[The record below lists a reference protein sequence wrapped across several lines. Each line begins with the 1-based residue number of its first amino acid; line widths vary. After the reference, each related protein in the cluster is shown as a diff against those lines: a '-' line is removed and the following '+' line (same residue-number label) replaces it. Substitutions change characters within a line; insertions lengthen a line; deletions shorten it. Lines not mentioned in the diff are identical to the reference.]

1 MEVIYFF
8 FSITFSQISQ
18 QVGLYV
24 LKTLFQ
30 CCFVYIYIYQSAGTV
45 SRVERRCIGQCKD
58 DFCFFLFRRTRS
70 LNEVSVLCIFLF
82 SFV

>member
-30 CCFVYIYIYQSAGTV
+30 CCFVYIYIYINLQAQS
-45 SRVERRCIGQCKD
+45 VELREGALANVKMISAS
-58 DFCFFLFRRTRS
+58 FF
-70 LNEVSVLCIFLF
+70 
-82 SFV
+82 FVELDP

>member
-30 CCFVYIYIYQSAGTV
+30 CCFVYIYIYIYIYINLQAQS
-45 SRVERRCIGQCKD
+45 VELREGALANVKMISAS
-58 DFCFFLFRRTRS
+58 FF
-70 LNEVSVLCIFLF
+70 
-82 SFV
+82 FVGLDP

>member
-30 CCFVYIYIYQSAGTV
+30 CCFVYINLQAQS
-45 SRVERRCIGQCKD
+45 VELREGALANVKMISAS
-58 DFCFFLFRRTRS
+58 FF
-70 LNEVSVLCIFLF
+70 
-82 SFV
+82 FVGLDP

>member
-30 CCFVYIYIYQSAGTV
+30 CYFVYIYINLQAQS
-45 SRVERRCIGQCKD
+45 VELREGALANVKMISAS
-58 DFCFFLFRRTRS
+58 FF
-70 LNEVSVLCIFLF
+70 
-82 SFV
+82 FVGLDP

>member
-24 LKTLFQ
+24 LKTLFR
-30 CCFVYIYIYQSAGTV
+30 CCFVYIYINLQAQS
-45 SRVERRCIGQCKD
+45 VELMREGALANVKMISAS
-58 DFCFFLFRRTRS
+58 FF
-70 LNEVSVLCIFLF
+70 
-82 SFV
+82 FVGLDP

>member
-30 CCFVYIYIYQSAGTV
+30 CCFVYIYINLQAQS
-45 SRVERRCIGQCKD
+45 VELREGALANVKMISASS
-58 DFCFFLFRRTRS
+58 FFVGLDP
-70 LNEVSVLCIFLF
+70 
-82 SFV
+82 

>member
-30 CCFVYIYIYQSAGTV
+30 CCFVYIYIYINLQAQS
-45 SRVERRCIGQCKD
+45 VELREGALANVKMISAS
-58 DFCFFLFRRTRS
+58 FF
-70 LNEVSVLCIFLF
+70 
-82 SFV
+82 FVGLDP

>member
-18 QVGLYV
+18 QGGLYV

-30 CCFVYIYIYQSAGTV
+30 CYFVYIYINLQAQS
-45 SRVERRCIGQCKD
+45 VELREGALANVKMISAS
-58 DFCFFLFRRTRS
+58 FF
-70 LNEVSVLCIFLF
+70 
-82 SFV
+82 FVGLDP

>member
-30 CCFVYIYIYQSAGTV
+30 CCFVYTYINLQAQS
-45 SRVERRCIGQCKD
+45 VELREGALANVKMISAS
-58 DFCFFLFRRTRS
+58 FF
-70 LNEVSVLCIFLF
+70 
-82 SFV
+82 FVGLDP